1 MAMAAASSI
10 TNEARDEIK
19 AVMRKGLEGSLS
31 SFLPNLVQVLKQHQL
46 AWSQRISSLL
56 VGVHPSNR
64 DGQGISSSHVQRLCS
79 ELVELGWCGKLQKP
93 LCAEITPGDTSV
105 ISFNQ
110 RFLSVFIQKTFDEGQ
125 RTCYVIVNKAL

>member
-64 DGQGISSSHVQRLCS
+64 DGQGISSSTCSVFAVNWLGGAGSCKSHSVRKSRLVIPALS
-79 ELVELGWCGKLQKP
+79 AL
-93 LCAEITPGDTSV
+93 TSV
-105 ISFNQ
+105 S
-110 RFLSVFIQKTFDEGQ
+110 
-125 RTCYVIVNKAL
+125 